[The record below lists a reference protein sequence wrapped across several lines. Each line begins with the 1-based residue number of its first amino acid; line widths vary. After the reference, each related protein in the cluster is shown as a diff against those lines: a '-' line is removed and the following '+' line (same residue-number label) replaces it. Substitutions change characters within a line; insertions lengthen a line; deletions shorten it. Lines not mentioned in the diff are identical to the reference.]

1 MEDEKVN
8 KALKLL
14 EISNKGGK
22 IPLTKETFEV
32 ILEKHPNTSE
42 ASNDILLE
50 EKAQNVH
57 PVIYGSI
64 DSEMV
69 RGAIKKTRGSASPL
83 GLDGDG
89 WCQILTSGNFS
100 SSGEDLRKAIADMT
114 KQLRQD
120 NTVKRIEAFL
130 SCRPTF
136 RQTTWSLTYW
146 NR

>member
-42 ASNDILLE
+42 ASNYILLE

-89 WCQILTSGNFS
+89 WCQILTSGNFG

>member
-1 MEDEKVN
+1 
-8 KALKLL
+8 
-14 EISNKGGK
+14 
-22 IPLTKETFEV
+22 
-32 ILEKHPNTSE
+32 
-42 ASNDILLE
+42 
-50 EKAQNVH
+50 
-57 PVIYGSI
+57 
-64 DSEMV
+64 MV

-89 WCQILTSGNFS
+89 WCQILTSGNFG

>member
-42 ASNDILLE
+42 ASNDILFE

-69 RGAIKKTRGSASPL
+69 RDAIKKTRGSAGPL
-83 GLDGDG
+83 GLDGNG
-89 WCQILTSGNFS
+89 WCQILMSGNFG

-114 KQLRQD
+114 KRLGQD
-120 NTVKRIEAFL
+120 NTVKHIEAFS